1 MTRPRTHGSTAAVAE
16 DISTARCLA
25 LHKSGLLV
33 GYVSRGWNYGTL
45 SSGRWGR
52 WRAGPMRRGK
62 RDKGR
67 DISDWDL
74 GNERL
79 IRGGYALIPVDES
92 EAKAMLGPT
101 DHEGRTL

>member
-1 MTRPRTHGSTAAVAE
+1 MTKRDTHGSTAAITEVL
-16 DISTARCLA
+16 STARCLA
-25 LHKSGLLV
+25 LYKSGSLV
-33 GYVSRGWNYGTL
+33 GYVSRECNYGTD

-52 WRAGPMRRGK
+52 WKSGPMRRGK

-92 EAKAMLGPT
+92 QARAMLDPT
-101 DHEGRTL
+101 NPDGRSE